1 MEKSILTE
9 LFIVLTHPP
18 SQPLFANIWLGNFW
32 PARVAELSVWYLRE
46 FGKLV
51 NSWSYITTNSQQPLD
66 WIDSDME
73 RLTVLLRLLS
83 HQVFFLWRCCRMY
96 WCNTLPRVRTDCEH
110 KPRNRGVMSN
120 KMEVRAEG
128 GGEVLPTGRRG
139 EELNYT
145 SLWDCSFSM
154 VLHGRHLLKDFHL
167 NTT

>member
-51 NSWSYITTNSQQPLD
+51 SSWSYITTNSQQPLD

-83 HQVFFLWRCCRMY
+83 HQVFFYGGVAGCIDATLCPGSGQIVSINPEIGGLCPIRWRSGQREGERFFRQDVEERNWTIPACGIVVLG
-96 WCNTLPRVRTDCEH
+96 WCYMADTFWRIFT
-110 KPRNRGVMSN
+110 
-120 KMEVRAEG
+120 
-128 GGEVLPTGRRG
+128 
-139 EELNYT
+139 
-145 SLWDCSFSM
+145 
-154 VLHGRHLLKDFHL
+154 
-167 NTT
+167 